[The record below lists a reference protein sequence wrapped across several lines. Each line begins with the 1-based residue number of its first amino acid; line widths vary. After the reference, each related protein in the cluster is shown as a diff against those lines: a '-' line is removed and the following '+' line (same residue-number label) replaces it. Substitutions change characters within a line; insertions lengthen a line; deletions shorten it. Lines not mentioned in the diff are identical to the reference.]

1 MEAAYT
7 AWSQSDVAQF
17 IAETSEQTSNMAG
30 RAGAKFEL
38 SKLQAFAARIPAA
51 LQPYAGEI
59 PVFREGGWMDAE
71 EAKGMLTKVLQLAEQ
86 AEAFLTAAARA
97 TAGGSARK

>member
-1 MEAAYT
+1 
-7 AWSQSDVAQF
+7 
-17 IAETSEQTSNMAG
+17 MAG

-38 SKLQAFAARIPAA
+38 SKLQAFAARIPEA
-51 LQPYAGEI
+51 LQPYAGET
-59 PVFREGGWMDAE
+59 PVFREGDWMDAE
-71 EAKGMLTKVLQLAEQ
+71 EAKGMLTKMLQLAEQ